1 MPKRIFFCNKKFNNK
16 IMETKPML
24 ENHVIKPPM
33 SIVDDGNDYRL
44 LPFMNELSLDSK
56 IAELE
61 NFMSINDGRFCNEE
75 EKDKL
80 YEDAKNI
87 WRGFVAELKEVV
99 YNIYLNEKQH
109 DFILDLLNNKL
120 EYDVNTVF
128 FALELVN
135 LLGKWSEDGS
145 PVNGLKG
152 YLADATETTYIY
164 HIIAKHKVLGLN
176 QETKLFSEILLRIG
190 EISKIV
196 AYYDTHA
203 KSLSKSIQDWVS
215 SFDENV
221 VQPV

>member
-1 MPKRIFFCNKKFNNK
+1 
-16 IMETKPML
+16 METKPML

-33 SIVDDGNDYRL
+33 SISDDGKDYRL
-44 LPFMNELSLDSK
+44 IPFMNELSLDSK
-56 IAELE
+56 ILELE
-61 NFMSINDGRFCNEE
+61 NFMSTNDGRFCTEE

-80 YEDAKNI
+80 YEDAKKI
-87 WRGFVAELKEVV
+87 WRGFVSELKEVV
-99 YNIYLNEKQH
+99 YTFYLNEKQH
-109 DFILDLLNNKL
+109 GFILDLLNNKL

-135 LLGKWSEDGS
+135 LLGKWSVDGS
-145 PVNGLKG
+145 SNDGFKG

-176 QETKLFSEILLRIG
+176 EETKLFSEILLRIG

-196 AYYDTHA
+196 SYYDTHA

-215 SFDENV
+215 SFDQSV
-221 VQPV
+221 AQPA

>member
-1 MPKRIFFCNKKFNNK
+1 MPKRIFFCNKNLNYK

-33 SIVDDGNDYRL
+33 SVSQDGIDYRL

-56 IAELE
+56 ILELE
-61 NFMSINDGRFCNEE
+61 NFMNNNDGRFCTEE
-75 EKDKL
+75 EKDRL

-87 WRGFVAELKEVV
+87 WRGFVSELKEVV
-99 YNIYLNEKQH
+99 YTFYLNEKQH
-109 DFILDLLNNKL
+109 GFILDLLNNKL

-145 PVNGLKG
+145 LVDGLKG

-176 QETKLFSEILLRIG
+176 EETKLFSEILLRIG

-196 AYYDTHA
+196 SYYDTHA
-203 KSLSKSIQDWVS
+203 KSLSKSIQDWVA
-215 SFDENV
+215 SFDQNV
-221 VQPV
+221 AQPV